1 MQLTMTPD
9 VGLPK
14 RRFVPEGFDSA
25 DPEQLRAQFERLE
38 AQEIT
43 SAEELKSFLLDWSE
57 LASQVDAGLARRY
70 VAMTCDTKDE
80 AIKASY
86 LAFERDVIPEWS
98 KLDDKLNRKF
108 LASPLRSELE
118 EDFAVF
124 VRDRQRAA
132 EIFRPE
138 NTELAAQ
145 DSELSAKY
153 SEIQGAIEVEF
164 RGEKLTAQQCA
175 AKLEEPDR
183 ATREESWQVLGKRR
197 LQDVPAINELWE
209 KQLGLRTRIAQNADF
224 GDYRDYRFALCG
236 RFDYTPQDC
245 EAFHDAVEKVVVPA
259 VAKLMEERKQKL
271 GLDSLRPWDLRVG
284 ISGRD
289 PVKPFDN
296 EQGYIDITRKLF
308 EAVDPVFTA
317 DFDLL
322 VRNKLL
328 DLMSRPGKAPGGY
341 MYPIEDMRLPFIF
354 INGVG
359 RHDDVQTLL
368 HEGGHG
374 FHTLAVRDQDLGDYR
389 EPPIEFAEVA
399 SMSMEML
406 GLEQLGTVYADGD
419 ANEAY
424 VSHMNDVLS
433 TFTWVAT
440 IDAFQHWIYTHEG
453 HSAEERVAAWT
464 EIRTRFAPWIDWTGI
479 EEHRDHEWQRQG
491 HIFGSPFY
499 YIEYA
504 IAQIGAL
511 QVWRNER
518 KDHDG
523 AVAAYRKALALGGS
537 RPLPELF
544 AAAGLRFA
552 MDASI
557 LKELVSDVIEQ
568 RARRAG

>member
-9 VGLPK
+9 VGVPPL
-14 RRFVPEGFDSA
+14 RFVPQSFDA
-25 DPEQLRAQFERLE
+25 AELEQLRAQAALLE
-38 AQEIT
+38 SRELT
-43 SAEELKSFLLDWSE
+43 DVDELKSFLLDWSE
-57 LASQVDAGLARRY
+57 LASMVDAGLARRY

-80 AIKASY
+80 AVKESY
-86 LAFERDVIPEWS
+86 LAFERDIVPEWS

-108 LASPLRSELE
+108 LASPLRAELGD
-118 EDFAVF
+118 DFAVF
-124 VRDRQRAA
+124 VRARLRAA
-132 EIFRPE
+132 EIFRAE
-138 NTELAAQ
+138 NTELAAK
-145 DSELSAKY
+145 DSELGAKY
-153 SEIQGAIEVEF
+153 SEIQGAIEVTF
-164 RGEKLTAQQCA
+164 RGETLTAQQCG

-183 ATREESWQVLGKRR
+183 ATREEAWRTLAERR
-197 LQDVPAINELWE
+197 KQDAPAIEGVWEQQLEL
-209 KQLGLRTRIAQNADF
+209 RNRIAKNAGF
-224 GDYRDYRFALCG
+224 GDYRDYRFAEYG

-245 EAFHDAVEKVVVPA
+245 ERFHDAVEKVVVPA

-271 GLDSLRPWDLRVG
+271 GLTSLRPWDLRVG

-289 PVKPFDN
+289 PVKPFAD
-296 EQGYIDITRKLF
+296 EQGYVDVTRKLF
-308 EAVDPVFTA
+308 EAVDPVFTG

-322 VRNKLL
+322 VRNRLL
-328 DLMSRPGKAPGGY
+328 DPMSRPGKAPGGY

-374 FHTLAVRDQDLGDYR
+374 FHTLAVREQQLGAYR

-399 SMSMEML
+399 SMAMELL
-406 GLEQLGTVYADGD
+406 GLEKLDVVYDEGD

-424 VSHMNDVLS
+424 VAHMNDVLD

-440 IDAFQHWIYTHEG
+440 IDAFQHWTYTHEG

-464 EIRTRFAPWIDWTGI
+464 RIRTRFAPWIDWSGL
-479 EEHRDHEWQRQG
+479 EEFRDLEWHKQG
-491 HIFGSPFY
+491 HLFGSPFY

-518 KDHDG
+518 SDHDA
-523 AVAAYRKALALGGS
+523 AVSAYREALALGGS

-552 MDASI
+552 MGESI
-557 LKELVSDVIEQ
+557 LEELVPDVIEQ
-568 RARRAG
+568 RARRVG